1 MTDVLSTLQ
10 DIYEEK
16 KDCTSYHKFYV
27 CHIYTIFYYG
37 EMRKYSYNTK
47 ELLNKLLIHKYKEFN
62 TTFASYI
69 LKSYL
74 DENFYIK

>member
-1 MTDVLSTLQ
+1 MSDVLSTLQ
-10 DIYEEK
+10 NINKEK
-16 KDCTSYHKFYV
+16 KDFTSYHKFYV
-27 CHIYTIFYYG
+27 CYIYTIFYYG

-74 DENFYIK
+74 DENLYIK